1 MAFEKPGAC
10 IRAFCGILILPLFCL
25 GLLAGCAGRRGDPAE
40 SEGPDSTPPVL
51 QQEETSSSSPV
62 ETLPPQPEETAP
74 AEETPLPTPEEPVVL
89 SDREA
94 LKGEL
99 ITAMEGLRQPWVM
112 DISDLGLET
121 PELDVKNIY
130 YEITAE
136 HPELKYVYDLTAEAR
151 GNELACELSFM
162 PYKTGEFPEDFS
174 GEEAASLRELLAVA
188 EAHLGEAEVPI
199 RITDTTLDPDQMNRA
214 LQQVGSGYLYC
225 ALNRDATV
233 LQYSAPAG
241 MTLEACL
248 EALELADDLA
258 DQVTAQVV
266 TPEMTERERAK
277 ALYAYLTVN
286 VTYDQ
291 RYYSDRVNMPYES
304 QTAVGALRDQTAIC
318 GGYANALKLLYEKI
332 GIPCYTVS
340 GKYFQENHMWN
351 VALLDGQWLW
361 FDATIDRGNT
371 GEFGFLRFAL
381 TELDGTKYQYR
392 QEDVQA
398 LTVP

>member
-1 MAFEKPGAC
+1 MAFGKPGTC
-10 IRAFCGILILPLFCL
+10 IRAFCGVLILPLFCL
-25 GLLAGCAGRRGDPAE
+25 GLLAGCAGGRGDPAE

-51 QQEETSSSSPV
+51 QQEETSSSNPA
-62 ETLPPQPEETAP
+62 ETLLPQPEETAP
-74 AEETPLPTPEEPVVL
+74 AEGTPLPTPEEPVVL

-112 DISDLGLET
+112 DISNLGLET
-121 PELDVKNIY
+121 PELDMKNIY

-136 HPELKYVYDLTAEAR
+136 RPELKYVYDLTVEAR

-162 PYKTGEFPEDFS
+162 PYRTGKFPEGFS

-188 EAHLGEAEVPI
+188 EAHLGEVEVPV
-199 RITDTTLDPDQMNRA
+199 RITDTTLEPDQMNRA
-214 LQQVGSGYLYC
+214 LQQVGGGYIFC
-225 ALNRDATV
+225 ALNRDATT

-241 MTLEACL
+241 MTLEECL
-248 EALELADDLA
+248 AALELADDLA

-277 ALYAYLTVN
+277 ALYTYLTAN
-286 VTYDQ
+286 VAYDQ
-291 RYYSDRVNMPYES
+291 RYYSDRANMPYES
-304 QTAVGALRDQTAIC
+304 QTAVGALRDHTAIC
-318 GGYANALKLLYEKI
+318 GGYANALKLLFEKN

-340 GKYFQENHMWN
+340 GKNFQENHMWN
-351 VALLDGQWLW
+351 VALLEGQWLW
-361 FDATIDRGNT
+361 FDATMDRGNS

-381 TELDGTKYQYR
+381 AELDGTKYQYR
-392 QEDVQA
+392 PEDVQA
-398 LTVP
+398 LTAP